1 MIDRN
6 GRRTEYLCIGLLA
19 HVDAG
24 KTTLS
29 EAILHRT
36 GAIRS
41 AGRVDH
47 GDAFLDT
54 NDMERD
60 RGITIF
66 SKQASFM
73 TQPAARGAGC
83 YAVGKSAGVGKDGA
97 EPAGKSAGV
106 REGGAEP
113 AGKSAGVEK
122 GAESVFLPA
131 DDRVWTLVD
140 TPGHV
145 DFSTEMERV
154 LQVLDYAV
162 LIISAADGV
171 TGQVRVLWRL
181 LEHYGVPAFI
191 FVNKMDQ
198 AGADREDVYAQIRSE
213 LGTACVNLQAD
224 ICGKPDGKA
233 LGENSG
239 SIGSGNGGARSPG
252 GVSGR
257 NSGAGNSGSASGSIG
272 SGNGGAGNPGGVSG
286 RNSGAG
292 SQGSASGSIGSGN
305 GDEAAGFFSAD
316 VQEEIAVCDD
326 ELMERFLEGGEIT
339 LRDAAVLVADR
350 KLFPVCF
357 GSALREEGVDDLLV
371 MLDML
376 ASEPARGSEF
386 GARVYKITHDAGGAR
401 LTWMKVTGGVLLPR
415 QQIPESPDEKGL
427 PEKAGQLRFYKGE
440 RYDALQEA
448 PAGIIVAVPGLSGT
462 RAGMGLGVLAGE
474 EGAERLLQPVMQSR
488 LLLPPDQDL
497 YGAYRKLRV
506 LEEEDPM
513 LRLSYDEEKKEIT
526 VQVMGQVQREIL
538 QRLIGQRF
546 DMRVEFGEPR
556 IVYRETIAE
565 AVEGVGH
572 FEPLRHYAEVHLLM
586 EPGEPGSGLVF
597 ESRCSVNDLAL
608 NWQRLI
614 MTHLEERR
622 HRGVLIG
629 AEITDMKISILGGR
643 AHAKHTEG
651 GDFRKAT
658 YRAVRQGLMMAKS
671 VLLEPDYEFRLEV
684 PQENVGRAMA
694 DLQQKNA
701 VFGQPDF
708 AQNTAILK
716 GTVTVAAL
724 GNYVEEVAAYTR
736 GAGTLY
742 CSLRGYVP
750 CQNAEE
756 IIAASGYDPETDMRN
771 PSSSVF
777 CSHGAGTIIPW
788 YEVRSYMHVDTGWR
802 FPEEAPAMTEEQ
814 SLELAAERAKK
825 AAEEREKQRRLL
837 EAGGLSS
844 DQAGQGSFEGIKN
857 SGNTG
862 ASGAPGKGGAKGD
875 VRKQN
880 DAFKKRQSAVFAAEK
895 ELMQIFERT
904 YGPIPPRAGAGS
916 EASLFDTQNLSG
928 SSGKKGK
935 KKKNSDPWG
944 LEEIGVSKR
953 KGDSAVRDME
963 SSGDINEGSRTGSGP
978 SGTSVSDGTAE
989 GMEDRPTKGRRADSA
1004 YNDNTVKGSRTGSDS
1019 SGGASGAGSGAGYFA
1034 ETKSTDGRVRVKQPQ
1049 QQDHYMLVDG
1059 YNIIFA
1065 WDKLRELALVDIK
1078 AARDK
1083 LMDILSNFA
1092 GYRPEKVILVFD
1104 AYKVAGG
1111 PGKIL
1116 RWHNIDVVFTKEAET
1131 ADLYIE
1137 KTAHVLA
1144 KKYKVTVATS
1154 DAVEQIII
1162 FGAGAY
1168 RMSAKMLLEEII
1180 FTEREMRERYA
1191 IGTDE

>member
-1 MIDRN
+1 MSDKKENRK
-6 GRRTEYLCIGLLA
+6 EYLCIGLLA

-54 NDMERD
+54 NSMERD

-66 SKQASFM
+66 SKQASF
-73 TQPAARGAGC
+73 TTFA
-83 YAVGKSAGVGKDGA
+83 GA
-97 EPAGKSAGV
+97 E
-106 REGGAEP
+106 
-113 AGKSAGVEK
+113 
-122 GAESVFLPA
+122 
-131 DDRVWTLVD
+131 RVWTLVD

-162 LIISAADGV
+162 LIISAADKV
-171 TGQVRVLWRL
+171 TGQVRTLWRL

-198 AGADREDVYAQIRSE
+198 AGADREAVYEQIRSE
-213 LGTACVNLQAD
+213 LGSACVDLQGE
-224 ICGKPDGKA
+224 ICG
-233 LGENSG
+233 SQ
-239 SIGSGNGGARSPG
+239 NGGNQNGSDGRKS
-252 GVSGR
+252 SGQ
-257 NSGAGNSGSASGSIG
+257 A
-272 SGNGGAGNPGGVSG
+272 V
-286 RNSGAG
+286 
-292 SQGSASGSIGSGN
+292 
-305 GDEAAGFFSAD
+305 FSAGI
-316 VQEEIAVCDD
+316 QEEIAVCDE

-339 LRDAAVLVADR
+339 FEDAAALVASR
-350 KLFPVCF
+350 RLFPVCF

-371 MLDML
+371 MLDTL
-376 ASEPARGSEF
+376 APEPARGTEF
-386 GARVYKITHDAGGAR
+386 GARVYKITHDPGGAR
-401 LTWMKVTGGVLLPR
+401 LTWMKITGGKLVPR

-427 PEKAGQLRFYKGE
+427 PEKAGQLRFYKGD
-440 RYDALQEA
+440 RFDALQEA

-462 RAGMGLGVLAGE
+462 RAGMGLGTLAGQ
-474 EGAERLLQPVMQSR
+474 EGTERLLQPVMQSR

-497 YGAYRKLRV
+497 YGAYRRLRI

-526 VQVMGQVQREIL
+526 IQVMGQVQREIL
-538 QRLIGQRF
+538 QRLIRQRF

-565 AVEGVGH
+565 PAEGVGH
-572 FEPLRHYAEVHLLM
+572 FEPLRHYAEVHLLL
-586 EPGEPGSGLVF
+586 EPGEPGSGLIF

-708 AQNTAILK
+708 TENTAVLR

-736 GAGTLY
+736 GAGSLS

-756 IIAASGYDPETDMRN
+756 IIAASGYDPELDVRN

-788 YEVRSYMHVDTGWR
+788 YEVRSFMHVDTGWR
-802 FPEEAPAMTEEQ
+802 FPEEAPAMTEEE
-814 SLELAAERAKK
+814 SLEIAAERARK

-837 EAGGLSS
+837 ESGSFSTGAAGADGEASGFAGSAGGSGTS
-844 DQAGQGSFEGIKN
+844 EGS
-857 SGNTG
+857 
-862 ASGAPGKGGAKGD
+862 GKGSGSLAKSGAKGSSG
-875 VRKQN
+875 KQN
-880 DAFKKRQSAVFAAEK
+880 DAFKERSQARMAAEK

-904 YGPIPPRAGAGS
+904 YGPVKPRAGAETG
-916 EASLFDTQNLSG
+916 LFDTQLSPQN
-928 SSGKKGK
+928 SK

-944 LEEIGVSKR
+944 LE
-953 KGDSAVRDME
+953 
-963 SSGDINEGSRTGSGP
+963 
-978 SGTSVSDGTAE
+978 
-989 GMEDRPTKGRRADSA
+989 
-1004 YNDNTVKGSRTGSDS
+1004 NTE
-1019 SGGASGAGSGAGYFA
+1019 GASGKVSGSSRAGASGKEPGSSQSGMAGKGAGT
-1034 ETKSTDGRVRVKQPQ
+1034 EGKWNKKSPA
-1049 QQDHYMLVDG
+1049 QQDHYLLVDG

-1065 WDKLRELALVDIK
+1065 WDYLRELAMVDIK
-1078 AARDK
+1078 SARDK

-1092 GYRPEKVILVFD
+1092 GYRSEKIILVFD

-1111 PGKIL
+1111 PGEVL

-1144 KKYKVTVATS
+1144 KKYRVTVATS

-1168 RMSAKMLLEEII
+1168 RMSAGMLLEEII
-1180 FTEREMRERYA
+1180 YTEREMRERYDIA
-1191 IGTDE
+1191 SDED

>member
-1 MIDRN
+1 MSDKKENRK
-6 GRRTEYLCIGLLA
+6 EYLCIGLLA

-54 NDMERD
+54 NSMERD

-66 SKQASFM
+66 SKQASF
-73 TQPAARGAGC
+73 TTFA
-83 YAVGKSAGVGKDGA
+83 GA
-97 EPAGKSAGV
+97 E
-106 REGGAEP
+106 
-113 AGKSAGVEK
+113 
-122 GAESVFLPA
+122 
-131 DDRVWTLVD
+131 RVWTLVD

-162 LIISAADGV
+162 LIISAADKV
-171 TGQVRVLWRL
+171 TGQVRTLWRL

-198 AGADREDVYAQIRSE
+198 AGADREAVYEQIRSE
-213 LGTACVNLQAD
+213 LGSACVDLQGE
-224 ICGKPDGKA
+224 ICG
-233 LGENSG
+233 NQ
-239 SIGSGNGGARSPG
+239 NGGNQNG
-252 GVSGR
+252 GNQNGR
-257 NSGAGNSGSASGSIG
+257 NQ
-272 SGNGGAGNPGGVSG
+272 NGGNQNDSDGRKSAGQAV
-286 RNSGAG
+286 
-292 SQGSASGSIGSGN
+292 
-305 GDEAAGFFSAD
+305 FSAGI
-316 VQEEIAVCDD
+316 QEEIAVCDE

-339 LRDAAVLVADR
+339 FEDAAALVASR
-350 KLFPVCF
+350 RLFPVCF

-371 MLDML
+371 MLDTL
-376 ASEPARGSEF
+376 AKEPARGTEF
-386 GARVYKITHDAGGAR
+386 GARVYKITHDPGGAR
-401 LTWMKVTGGVLLPR
+401 LTWMKITGGKLVPR

-427 PEKAGQLRFYKGE
+427 PEKAGQLRFYKGD
-440 RYDALQEA
+440 RFDALQEA

-462 RAGMGLGVLAGE
+462 RAGMGLGTLAGQ
-474 EGAERLLQPVMQSR
+474 EGTERLLQPVMQSR

-497 YGAYRKLRV
+497 YGAYRRLRI

-526 VQVMGQVQREIL
+526 IQVMGQVQREIL
-538 QRLIGQRF
+538 QRLIRQRF

-565 AVEGVGH
+565 PAEGVGH
-572 FEPLRHYAEVHLLM
+572 FEPLRHYAEVHLLL
-586 EPGEPGSGLVF
+586 EPGEPGSGLIF

-708 AQNTAILK
+708 TENTAVLR

-736 GAGTLY
+736 GAGSLS

-756 IIAASGYDPETDMRN
+756 IIAASGYDPELDVRN

-788 YEVRSYMHVDTGWR
+788 YEVRSFMHVDTGWR
-802 FPEEAPAMTEEQ
+802 FPEEAPAMTEEE
-814 SLELAAERAKK
+814 SLEIAAERARK

-837 EAGGLSS
+837 ESGSFSTGAAGADGEASGFAGSAGGSGTS
-844 DQAGQGSFEGIKN
+844 EGS
-857 SGNTG
+857 
-862 ASGAPGKGGAKGD
+862 GKGSGSPAKSGAKGSSG
-875 VRKQN
+875 KQN
-880 DAFKKRQSAVFAAEK
+880 DAFKERSQARMAAEK

-904 YGPIPPRAGAGS
+904 YGPVKPRAGAETG
-916 EASLFDTQNLSG
+916 LFDTQLSPQN
-928 SSGKKGK
+928 SK

-944 LEEIGVSKR
+944 LE
-953 KGDSAVRDME
+953 
-963 SSGDINEGSRTGSGP
+963 
-978 SGTSVSDGTAE
+978 
-989 GMEDRPTKGRRADSA
+989 
-1004 YNDNTVKGSRTGSDS
+1004 NTE
-1019 SGGASGAGSGAGYFA
+1019 GASGKVSGSSRAGASGKEPGSSQSGMAGKEPGSSLPGVTGKGAGTEGKWNKKNPA
-1034 ETKSTDGRVRVKQPQ
+1034 
-1049 QQDHYMLVDG
+1049 QQDHYLLVDG

-1065 WDKLRELALVDIK
+1065 WDYLRELAMVDIK
-1078 AARDK
+1078 SARDK
-1083 LMDILSNFA
+1083 LMDLLSNFA
-1092 GYRPEKVILVFD
+1092 GYRSEKIILVFD

-1111 PGKIL
+1111 PGEVL

-1144 KKYKVTVATS
+1144 KKYRVTVATS

-1168 RMSAKMLLEEII
+1168 RMSAGMLLEEII
-1180 FTEREMRERYA
+1180 YTEREMRERYDIA
-1191 IGTDE
+1191 SDED

>member
-1 MIDRN
+1 MTDKNKNENRK
-6 GRRTEYLCIGLLA
+6 EYLCIGLLA

-54 NDMERD
+54 NSMERD

-66 SKQASFM
+66 SKQASF
-73 TQPAARGAGC
+73 TT
-83 YAVGKSAGVGKDGA
+83 YAGA
-97 EPAGKSAGV
+97 E
-106 REGGAEP
+106 
-113 AGKSAGVEK
+113 
-122 GAESVFLPA
+122 
-131 DDRVWTLVD
+131 RVWTLVD

-162 LIISAADGV
+162 LIISAADKV
-171 TGQVRVLWRL
+171 TGQVRTLWKL

-198 AGADREDVYAQIRSE
+198 AGADREAVYEQIRSE
-213 LGTACVNLQAD
+213 LGSACVDLQGE
-224 ICGKPDGKA
+224 ICG
-233 LGENSG
+233 NQ
-239 SIGSGNGGARSPG
+239 NGGNQN
-252 GVSGR
+252 GR
-257 NSGAGNSGSASGSIG
+257 NQ
-272 SGNGGAGNPGGVSG
+272 NGGNQNDSDDRKSAGQAV
-286 RNSGAG
+286 
-292 SQGSASGSIGSGN
+292 
-305 GDEAAGFFSAD
+305 FSAGI
-316 VQEEIAVCDD
+316 QEEIAVCDE

-339 LRDAAVLVADR
+339 FEDAAALVASR
-350 KLFPVCF
+350 RLFPVCF

-371 MLDML
+371 MLDTL
-376 ASEPARGSEF
+376 APEPARGTEF
-386 GARVYKITHDAGGAR
+386 GARVYKITHDPGGAR
-401 LTWMKVTGGVLLPR
+401 LTWMKITGGKLVPR

-427 PEKAGQLRFYKGE
+427 PEKAGQLRFYKGD
-440 RYDALQEA
+440 RFDALQEA

-462 RAGMGLGVLAGE
+462 RAGMGLGTLAGQ
-474 EGAERLLQPVMQSR
+474 EGTERLLQPVMQSR

-497 YGAYRKLRV
+497 YGAYRRLRI

-526 VQVMGQVQREIL
+526 IQVMGQVQREIL
-538 QRLIGQRF
+538 QRLIRQRF

-565 AVEGVGH
+565 PAEGVGH
-572 FEPLRHYAEVHLLM
+572 FEPLRHYAEVHLLL
-586 EPGEPGSGLVF
+586 EPGEPGSGLIF

-708 AQNTAILK
+708 TENTAVLR

-736 GAGTLY
+736 GAGSLS

-756 IIAASGYDPETDMRN
+756 IIAASGYDPELDVRN

-788 YEVRSYMHVDTGWR
+788 YEVRSFMHVDTGWR
-802 FPEEAPAMTEEQ
+802 FPEEAPAMTEEE
-814 SLELAAERAKK
+814 SLEIAAERARK

-837 EAGGLSS
+837 ESGSFSSGAAGADGEVSGFAGSAGGSGTS
-844 DQAGQGSFEGIKN
+844 EGS
-857 SGNTG
+857 
-862 ASGAPGKGGAKGD
+862 GKGSGSPAKSGAKGSSG
-875 VRKQN
+875 KQN
-880 DAFKKRQSAVFAAEK
+880 DAFKERSQARMAAEK

-904 YGPIPPRAGAGS
+904 YGPVKPRAGAETGF
-916 EASLFDTQNLSG
+916 FDTQLSPQN
-928 SSGKKGK
+928 SK

-944 LEEIGVSKR
+944 LE
-953 KGDSAVRDME
+953 
-963 SSGDINEGSRTGSGP
+963 
-978 SGTSVSDGTAE
+978 
-989 GMEDRPTKGRRADSA
+989 
-1004 YNDNTVKGSRTGSDS
+1004 NT
-1019 SGGASGAGSGAGYFA
+1019 GGASGKGAGISAILSANPAGSPSTAAGTGNPGYGTWAIFRTWMRTGRKNWPRRRWTA
-1034 ETKSTDGRVRVKQPQ
+1034 GNSPDGSRITVSPSGTR
-1049 QQDHYMLVDG
+1049 G
-1059 YNIIFA
+1059 
-1065 WDKLRELALVDIK
+1065 
-1078 AARDK
+1078 
-1083 LMDILSNFA
+1083 S
-1092 GYRPEKVILVFD
+1092 
-1104 AYKVAGG
+1104 
-1111 PGKIL
+1111 PG
-1116 RWHNIDVVFTKEAET
+1116 RQ
-1131 ADLYIE
+1131 
-1137 KTAHVLA
+1137 
-1144 KKYKVTVATS
+1144 S
-1154 DAVEQIII
+1154 
-1162 FGAGAY
+1162 
-1168 RMSAKMLLEEII
+1168 SS
-1180 FTEREMRERYA
+1180 
-1191 IGTDE
+1191 